1 MLNYRDPYAWARRA
15 RRIGRRTGVGLVA
28 VATALALTAGW
39 VAWVPAERAWA
50 QDDEPYYEEEYIE
63 PDPQAEVDEG
73 AEYEEYVEEEEPV
86 LRPVAPQRPAPPA
99 RPQPIRPSRVQP
111 TQVRPGTTPAAP
123 GAAAEPNPYR
133 PKEGAAATEPVSID
147 YEGVELQEIVK
158 AIGAATGRNFL
169 LDPQIG
175 AIPVTLISHAP
186 VPANMLLDVLQ
197 AVLVTHGFTMRDTL
211 DGKLIKIR
219 PIDEE
224 GENAPLVV
232 GSTEST
238 ARYDDFVTHIVPVR
252 YASAEELARLLPR
265 LGSRTATVDA
275 YGPTNTLIL
284 SDNARGIE
292 NMLTFLAEIDV
303 PGSEVVMET
312 FTLDYARAEV
322 VAEQIREVL
331 MGDEGVAGDRAA
343 AVARARAPQPVR
355 PTVRTPVSAQAQQT
369 IIGSEEPVLQI
380 VAVDRLNMLIVRANE
395 SLMQQVR
402 SLVDRLDVQTPIEA
416 NNLHVYPLLNADAES
431 VAEKLNAVIGLTP
444 RAASDQGG
452 GDAQAAITEVQ
463 PFEKKVLVE
472 AYPETKSLLVVA
484 APQDYEVIKELI
496 AQLDVARRQVHIEA
510 LIMEVNIQ
518 DRYQLGVELSSL
530 SAEDGFALNNVISLA
545 NIMANG
551 PLAGV
556 GGSDSPVLT
565 TGVLDGVV
573 YLPVAGEDGALTLQA
588 FPKIPLLLTAL
599 DSITD
604 LDVLSQPLLTT
615 VDNEEGKV
623 TIGQEVPV
631 TTGTQSSLNQS
642 ASNSSVYSRI
652 ERKDVGIKMTVQPQ
666 ISEGDNIFLELEV
679 EVSQPIQSSVGADP
693 NIVGPTF
700 SKSNIQTPLIV
711 RDGST
716 AVVGGLISESIDR
729 STRQTPYFGDV
740 PVVGWL
746 FRRKNDQRS
755 KRNLVVLVTPHVI
768 KEGVD
773 TDRITDYRLDEF
785 GEANA
790 DVVFEQGFV
799 ERIRRRHETRT
810 QHHPSGSRVERLRTN
825 EFDRG
830 ELR

>member
-1 MLNYRDPYAWARRA
+1 M
-15 RRIGRRTGVGLVA
+15 GL
-28 VATALALTAGW
+28 ALAAGW
-39 VAWVPAERAWA
+39 ATWHPVERAWA
-50 QDDEPYYEEEYIE
+50 QDDEEYYEEYIE
-63 PDPQAEVDEG
+63 PDPQAEADDG
-73 AEYEEYVEEEEPV
+73 AAYEEYIVEEERV
-86 LRPVAPQRPAPPA
+86 LQPVAPQRPAPPS
-99 RPQPIRPSRVQP
+99 RPRPVRPSQVQP
-111 TQVRPGTTPAAP
+111 TQVRPGTTASQ

-186 VPANMLLDVLQ
+186 VPADMLLDVLQ

-211 DGKLIKIR
+211 DGELIKIR

-224 GENAPLVV
+224 SENAPLVV
-232 GSTEST
+232 GSTDSA

-265 LGSRTATVDA
+265 LGSRTAAVDA

-331 MGDEGVAGDRAA
+331 MGDEGVGGDRAA
-343 AVARARAPQPVR
+343 AAAAARARAPQPVR

-369 IIGSEEPVLQI
+369 IIGSEAPVLHI
-380 VAVDRLNMLIVRANE
+380 VAADRLNMLIVRANE

-444 RAASDQGG
+444 RAATDQGG
-452 GDAQAAITEVQ
+452 GSAQAAITEVQ

-551 PLAGV
+551 PLAGA
-556 GGSDSPVLT
+556 GGADSPVLT

-573 YLPVAGEDGALTLQA
+573 YLPVAGEDGALTLRA

-642 ASNSSVYSRI
+642 ASDSSIYSRI
-652 ERKDVGIKMTVQPQ
+652 ERKDVGIKMTVKPQ

-679 EVSQPIQSSVGADP
+679 EVSQPIQSPVGADP

-729 STRQTPYFGDV
+729 STRQTPYFGEV

-773 TDRITDYRLDEF
+773 TDRIMDYRLDEF

-790 DVVFEQGFV
+790 DIVFEEGFV

-810 QHHPSGSRVERLRTN
+810 GHHPSGSRVERLRTN